1 MRILRGLLAALVAAS
16 LLALSGPTPA
26 GAVSATKCTKSYK
39 VVKND
44 SWSRISTKVKVPM
57 RDLLKV
63 NKASTKTYLLIGD
76 VICLPK
82 AAVTKEEAKR
92 ASTTLKLQEPAKRFS
107 KARSANIIREVFPEK
122 LHARALAIAKRESK
136 LDAAAY
142 NWCCVGLF
150 QLNWGAHK
158 SWLGAMGI
166 TSAQQLLDAPT
177 NARAALA
184 LYKRS
189 NGWGPWR

>member
-1 MRILRGLLAALVAAS
+1 
-16 LLALSGPTPA
+16 
-26 GAVSATKCTKSYK
+26 

-44 SWSRISTKVKVPM
+44 SWSRISDKVKVPM

-63 NKASTKTYLLIGD
+63 NKATTKTYLLIGD

-92 ASTTLKLQEPAKRFS
+92 ASNTLKLQEPVKRFS

-122 LHARALAIAKRESK
+122 LHARALAIVKRESK
-136 LDAAAY
+136 FDAAAY

-150 QLNWGAHK
+150 QLNWWAHK

-166 TSAQQLLDAPT
+166 TSAQQLLDAET

-189 NGWGPWR
+189 NGWGAWG

>member
-1 MRILRGLLAALVAAS
+1 MRFHRELLVALVATG
-16 LLALSGPTPA
+16 LLTVSGPTPA
-26 GAVSATKCTKSYK
+26 GAVQTTSCTKSYK

-57 RDLLKV
+57 RDLLKM
-63 NKASTKTYLLIGD
+63 NKATTKSYLLIGD

-82 AAVTKEEAKR
+82 TAVIKEDAKP
-92 ASTTLKLQEPAKRFS
+92 ASKVLRLKEPVKRFS
-107 KARSANIIREVFPEK
+107 KAKSANIIREVFPQK
-122 LHARALAIAKRESK
+122 LHARALAIVKRESK
-136 LDAAAY
+136 FDAAAY

-150 QLNWGAHK
+150 QLNWWSHRT
-158 SWLGAMGI
+158 WLAGMGI
-166 TSAQQLLDAPT
+166 TSAQDLLDANT

-189 NGWGPWR
+189 NGWGAWG